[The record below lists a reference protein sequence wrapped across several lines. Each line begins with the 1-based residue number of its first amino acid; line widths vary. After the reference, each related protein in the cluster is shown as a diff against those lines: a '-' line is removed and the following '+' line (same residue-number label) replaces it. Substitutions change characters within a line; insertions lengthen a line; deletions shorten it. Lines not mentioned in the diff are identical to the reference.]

1 MDFHVDNLIQAIMPG
16 DSISLL
22 ESLAQTRVADCYQC
36 GKCTAG
42 CPRSAR
48 MDKKPNQIV
57 RMVQMGEV
65 DAALKSEAIW
75 QCVSCETCTA
85 RCPKSVDC
93 AAIMDA
99 LRQVSFERGVTS
111 KQQAAVVLFQK
122 AFLDSVRRNGRVN
135 EVEMIAQYKLEGFAA
150 MRRLDLLFDGAMLA
164 PRLQMHHKLHII
176 GEKVRDRDLVR
187 RIFAR
192 CKDGKE

>member
-1 MDFHVDNLIQAIMPG
+1 MKIPTQG
-16 DSISLL
+16 DSIALL
-22 ESLAQTRVADCYQC
+22 ESLSQTKFADCYQC

-42 CPRSAR
+42 CPRSAH
-48 MDKKPNQIV
+48 MDKMPNQLV
-57 RMVQMGEV
+57 RLLQLGQV
-65 DAALKSEAIW
+65 DAALKSDAIW
-75 QCVSCETCTA
+75 QCISCETCTA
-85 RCPKSVDC
+85 RCPKKVDC

-99 LRQVSFERGVTS
+99 LRQVSYERGMTS

-135 EVEMIAQYKLEGFAA
+135 EVEMIAQYKIEGFVA
-150 MRRLDLLFDGAMLA
+150 MRRLGFLFDGAMLA
-164 PRLQMHHKLHII
+164 PQLQMHHKLHLI

-192 CKDGKE
+192 CMDGKE

>member
-1 MDFHVDNLIQAIMPG
+1 MNATDKS

-22 ESLAQTRVADCYQC
+22 ESLAQTKFADCYQC

-42 CPRSAR
+42 CPRAAS

-57 RMVQMGEV
+57 RMAQAGEV
-65 DAALKSEAIW
+65 DAALASDAIW

-99 LRQVSFERGVTS
+99 LRQVSFERGITS
-111 KQQAAVVLFQK
+111 KRQAAVMLFQK

-150 MRRLDLLFDGAMLA
+150 MRRLGFLFDGAMLA
-164 PRLQMHHKLHII
+164 PRLQMRNKLHIF
-176 GEKVRDRDLVR
+176 GERVRDRGLVR

-192 CKDGKE
+192 CMDGKE

>member
-1 MDFHVDNLIQAIMPG
+1 MDFHVDNLIQATMPG

-36 GKCTAG
+36 GKCTAV

-85 RCPKSVDC
+85 RCPRD
-93 AAIMDA
+93 
-99 LRQVSFERGVTS
+99 RP
-111 KQQAAVVLFQK
+111 LFPPLV
-122 AFLDSVRRNGRVN
+122 FGGNTGLGHR
-135 EVEMIAQYKLEGFAA
+135 
-150 MRRLDLLFDGAMLA
+150 DLLG
-164 PRLQMHHKLHII
+164 
-176 GEKVRDRDLVR
+176 
-187 RIFAR
+187 
-192 CKDGKE
+192 

>member
-1 MDFHVDNLIQAIMPG
+1 MEFRMDNLMSATIEG

-22 ESLAQTRVADCYQC
+22 ESLAQTKFADCYQC

-42 CPRSAR
+42 CPRAAH

-57 RMVQMGEV
+57 HLAQLGEV
-65 DAALKSEAIW
+65 DAALESDAIW

-99 LRQVSFERGVTS
+99 LRQVSFERGITS
-111 KQQAAVVLFQK
+111 KRQAAVVLFQK

-150 MRRLDLLFDGAMLA
+150 LHSPGFLLNGATLA
-164 PRLQMHHKLHII
+164 PRLQMRGKLHVL
-176 GEKVRDRDLVR
+176 GERARDRALVR

-192 CKDGKE
+192 CMDGKE